1 VATGIEPTLQN
12 ASGRE
17 RAMSKVVL
25 DVSVSLDGFIAGPA
39 GDLERVHAWMF
50 AETDPAGINRGLVE
64 EFFETTGASV
74 MGRGMWDAVDGP
86 NGWGPNGWTHLDGTV
101 LPLPVFVLTHE
112 RREAVTRGK
121 TTFTFVADDIESV
134 LERAKAAAGKRDVV
148 LQGANIARQY
158 LEAGLLDEIQL
169 HLVPVLLGDGVR
181 LFERGETGHVEL
193 ERTEVLETPGVTHL
207 RFRVVR

>member
-1 VATGIEPTLQN
+1 MG
-12 ASGRE
+12 
-17 RAMSKVVL
+17 KVVL
-25 DVSVSLDGFIAGPA
+25 DVSVSLDGFIAGPD

-50 AETDPAGINRGLVE
+50 AEADPAGINRGLVE

-74 MGRGMWDAVDGP
+74 MGRGMWDAVDAP
-86 NGWGPNGWTHLDGTV
+86 DGWGPNGWTHLDGAV

-134 LERAKAAAGKRDVV
+134 LERAKAAAGERDVV
-148 LQGANIARQY
+148 LQGANVARQY
-158 LEAGLLDEIQL
+158 LEAGLLEEIQL

-181 LFERGETGHVEL
+181 LFERSETGHVEL
-193 ERTEVLETPGVTHL
+193 ERTEVLEAPGVTHL
-207 RFRVVR
+207 RFRVVG